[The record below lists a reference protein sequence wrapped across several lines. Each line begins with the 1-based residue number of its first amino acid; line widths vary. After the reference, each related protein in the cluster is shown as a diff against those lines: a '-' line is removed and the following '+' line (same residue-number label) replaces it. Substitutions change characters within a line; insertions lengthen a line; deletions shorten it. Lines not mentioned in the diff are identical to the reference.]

1 MKSNTIKAWG
11 YLITILCLI
20 LGIFYGID
28 SEDKVLIIASVI
40 ISTSCL
46 IGFLIVALIVQN
58 LENLNVTNAKML
70 ETLNKINEEIAKSH
84 TVNSKTLLCL
94 SEISKNLDKKFE
106 SKVPEIKEQVNTVKN
121 TDSKSEIDYNP
132 VLNFLSK

>member
-11 YLITILCLI
+11 YIIALLSLF
-20 LGIFYGID
+20 LGIVYSATEENIVFF
-28 SEDKVLIIASVI
+28 IASTI
-40 ISTSCL
+40 ISTICL
-46 IGFLIVALIVQN
+46 ISFLIAAGIVQN

-94 SEISKNLDKKFE
+94 SEISKNLDKKCE
-106 SKVPEIKEQVNTVKN
+106 SNVPEIKEQVNTVKN